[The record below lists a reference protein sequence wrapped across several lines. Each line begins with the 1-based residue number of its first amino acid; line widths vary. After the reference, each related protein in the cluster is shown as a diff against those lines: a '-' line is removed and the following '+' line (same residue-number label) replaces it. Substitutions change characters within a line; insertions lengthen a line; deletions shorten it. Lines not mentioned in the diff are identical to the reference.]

1 MKTEIM
7 KIMKKNKRNLFIL
20 IGVII
25 VALIGFLALTYQ
37 PPVTQEEDRELLEE
51 EYPNNLIE
59 GMVKVIDSEEMT
71 FKIEARTFLI
81 ENAQE
86 ETMEKTIKLTNNTEC
101 EIYYVDNKQKISCEF
116 SEIGIND
123 DIIVVT
129 IESTRDR
136 INELNEFTAIKITK
150 MVSE

>member
-7 KIMKKNKRNLFIL
+7 KKDKRNLFIL

-25 VALIGFLALTYQ
+25 IALIGFLALTYQ
-37 PPVTQEEDRELLEE
+37 PPVTQEEDKELLEE

-59 GMVKVIDSEEMT
+59 GMVKAIDSEEMT

-86 ETMEKTIKLTNNTEC
+86 EMMEKTIRLTNNTEC
-101 EIYYVDNKQKISCEF
+101 EIYYVDDKQKISCELP
-116 SEIGIND
+116 EIGVGD
-123 DIIVVT
+123 DIVVVT
-129 IESTRDR
+129 IESTRDG
-136 INELNEFTAIKITK
+136 INELNEFTAIRITK
-150 MVSE
+150 IVSE